1 MGDSNKLVVE
11 LGDSNELVVELG
23 DSNELV
29 VELGDNIWLVECDAE
44 TGGNDDDLD
53 WEVCCSEARTSFTFA
68 ISFTSKTC
76 ASCSLPMILVWSS
89 TCDRS
94 CITSTSN
101 SNGSKN
107 SDKLEFLCLPRFYM
121 DKKNGEGGING
132 GGRGRPGECWTY
144 AHKHLFVALYSHT
157 K

>member
-53 WEVCCSEARTSFTFA
+53 WEDCCSETRTSFTFA

-101 SNGSKN
+101 SNESKT
-107 SDKLEFLCLPRFYM
+107 SDKSEFLFATILYGQ
-121 DKKNGEGGING
+121 KKLGGGGGEG
-132 GGRGRPGECWTY
+132 
-144 AHKHLFVALYSHT
+144 
-157 K
+157 